1 MSAKAV
7 PMRMSPGKVWI
18 GRPLPSSESRN
29 ARLKTK
35 WIITAMQLREKIAM
49 FAMKPR
55 NLRRVIAIVLAI
67 LCQP

>member
-1 MSAKAV
+1 MRAKTV
-7 PMRMSPGKVWI
+7 PMRISPGKVSM

-49 FAMKPR
+49 FIMKLR
-55 NLRRVIAIVLAI
+55 NLRWVLAMVLAV
-67 LCQP
+67 LC